1 MLDVRSQGV
10 RRWVVAITATAVAA
24 VPTSAS
30 ATPETHAAPPTPVQA
45 EPATDERSP
54 EADDTLVDVDVLV
67 STNAAA
73 VATTLEELGTEIND
87 QLTAFNT
94 AQTTLETAT
103 AKLGDADA
111 ALDNTQLL
119 IEETTAASDQ
129 VVIDAFINPPAESSL
144 DVLTADSL
152 TDATVKQTLLGMDAD
167 RSADSLTDLQ
177 TALADYETLEA
188 EQVEAREAAETA
200 RSDAEATLADL
211 DAALSA
217 QARFAAAVQ
226 EALADQASEPA
237 PTDPAELAALTAREQ
252 EIATAIEDAAEAR
265 AAAEAARKAE
275 EERRAKIEAGLMFCP
290 VDPPTATDFID
301 SWGFARSG
309 GRAHKGVDMMAA
321 HGVATVAPVSGRV
334 EHRGTSLGGLSWYVY
349 GDNGNTYYGTH
360 LQSYANQGAGWVEAG
375 TLIGYVGSSGNASS
389 SGPHL
394 HFEIKPGGGSSINPY
409 PLTHAACP
417 GHG

>member
-1 MLDVRSQGV
+1 MLDVRSHGV
-10 RRWVVAITATAVAA
+10 RRWAAAITAIAIAA

-30 ATPETHAAPPTPVQA
+30 ATPESPATPQAPAQTEPT
-45 EPATDERSP
+45 TDERSP

-67 STNAAA
+67 STNSAA

-94 AQTTLETAT
+94 AQEALETAT
-103 AKLGDADA
+103 TNRADADA

-129 VVIDAFINPPAESSL
+129 VVIDAFVNPPAESSL

-177 TALADYETLEA
+177 TALADYETLAA
-188 EQVEAREAAETA
+188 EQETA
-200 RSDAEATLADL
+200 RDAAKTAEGEAEATLADL

-217 QARFAAAVQ
+217 QARFAAAVE
-226 EALADQASEPA
+226 EALADQSSDPT
-237 PTDPAELAALTAREQ
+237 PTDPAEAEALATRQA
-252 EIATAIEDAAEAR
+252 EIATAITAAAEAR

-290 VDPPTATDFID
+290 VNPPSATNFID
-301 SWGFARSG
+301 SWGYARSG
-309 GRAHKGVDMMAA
+309 GRSHKGVDMMAA
-321 HGVATVAPVSGRV
+321 HGVETVAPVSGRV
-334 EHRGTSLGGLSWYVY
+334 EHRSTGLGGLSWYVY

-394 HFEIKPGGGSSINPY
+394 HFEIKPGGGASINPY

-417 GHG
+417 GHR